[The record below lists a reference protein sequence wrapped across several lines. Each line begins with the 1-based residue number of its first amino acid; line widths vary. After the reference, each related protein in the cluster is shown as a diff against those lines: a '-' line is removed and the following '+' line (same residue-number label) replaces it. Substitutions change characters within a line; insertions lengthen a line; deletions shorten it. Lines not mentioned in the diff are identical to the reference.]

1 LQIARSQVAE
11 IFDLQPATCN
21 LQPVTR
27 IMHQSVLLAEVMAAL
42 QPYPGGIYIDGTVG
56 AGGHTAAL
64 LTASAPDGQV
74 FGFDRDQS
82 ALELARRQLAQF
94 GQRVHLFHA
103 NFDQLAQVVK
113 AQGLPRADG
122 ILLDLGV
129 SSMQLDQPE
138 RGFSFQAEGPLDM
151 RMDASAGPTAAD
163 LVNGLPEEE
172 LANLIYRYGEERHS
186 RRIARAI
193 VKARPI
199 QTTVELAQI
208 VARASGASRSERSRI
223 HPATRTF
230 QALRIAVNDELGALE
245 RALPQALACLQPGG
259 RLAVISFHSLEDRIV
274 KNYFK
279 QESQDCICPPEQ
291 PVCTCGHKATIDII
305 TKRPITPSLAEIEA
319 NPRARSA
326 KLRVVEL
333 KRI

>member
-1 LQIARSQVAE
+1 
-11 IFDLQPATCN
+11 
-21 LQPVTR
+21 
-27 IMHQSVLLAEVMAAL
+27 MHQSVLLAEVIAAL
-42 QPYPGGIYIDGTVG
+42 QPYSGGVYIDGTVG

-64 LTASAPDGQV
+64 LAASAPDGQV

-103 NFDQLAQVVK
+103 NFDRLAEIAQ
-113 AQGLPRADG
+113 AQGLPKAEG

-129 SSMQLDQPE
+129 SSMQFDQPE

-163 LVNGLPEEE
+163 LVNSLPEEE
-172 LANLIYRYGEERHS
+172 LANLIYQYGEERHS

-193 VKARPI
+193 VRARPI
-199 QTTVELAQI
+199 HSTAELAQL
-208 VARASGASRSERSRI
+208 VVRASGASRSERTKI

-245 RALPQALACLQPGG
+245 RTLPQALECLKPGG

-291 PVCTCGHKATIDII
+291 PVRTCRHKATIDII
-305 TKRPITPSLAEIEA
+305 TKKPITASLVEIDA

-333 KRI
+333 KRV

>member
-1 LQIARSQVAE
+1 
-11 IFDLQPATCN
+11 
-21 LQPVTR
+21 
-27 IMHQSVLLAEVMAAL
+27 MHQSVLLAEVIAAL
-42 QPYPGGIYIDGTVG
+42 QPHPGGVYIDGTVG

-64 LTASAPDGQV
+64 LAASAPDGQV

-94 GQRVHLFHA
+94 GQRVHLFQA
-103 NFDQLAQVVK
+103 NFDRLAEI
-113 AQGLPRADG
+113 AQAHGLPKADG

-129 SSMQLDQPE
+129 SSMQFDQPE
-138 RGFSFQAEGPLDM
+138 RGFSFQTEGPLDM
-151 RMDASAGPTAAD
+151 RMDASVGPTAAD
-163 LVNGLPEEE
+163 LINGLPEED
-172 LANLIYRYGEERHS
+172 LANLIYQYAEERHS

-199 QTTVELAQI
+199 RSTAELAQI
-208 VARASGASRSERSRI
+208 VLRAGGVSRSERTKI

-245 RALPQALACLQPGG
+245 RTLPQALEWLRPGG

-291 PVCTCGHKATIDII
+291 PVCTCRHKATIDII
-305 TKRPITPSLAEIEA
+305 TKKPITASRKEIEA

-333 KRI
+333 KRV